1 MKDKIRVAI
10 LYGGRSAEHDVSRLS
25 AANVLKAIDRTRYEV
40 VPIAISR
47 DGRWLLQSSSEAGV
61 GGAGAPVSGDGVEIA
76 LLPGGK
82 GRLVAVPEAGVRP
95 DLPPVDVVFPVLHG
109 PFGEDGSV
117 QGYAEVADVA
127 YVGCGILASAAAMD
141 KDVAKRL
148 LREAGLAV
156 ARSVTVLGGDVGSF
170 QEIAGALGL
179 PFFAKPARQG
189 SSFGVSKVKDRDG
202 FEQAV
207 ETALRYDSKVL
218 IEEFVEGREIE
229 CSALQRADGSLT
241 VSLPGEII
249 PAGKH
254 GFYTYEAKYFD
265 ADGAVVKVPADVPAG
280 VAGKAKEMAAQAFR
294 ALGCEA
300 MARVDF
306 FLRADGSLLVNEVNT
321 LPGFTDISMYA
332 KALAAIGI
340 GYSQVIDVLIEHA
353 LARHGGAVT
362 PALSARSR

>member
-1 MKDKIRVAI
+1 MTGKIRVAI

-47 DGRWLLQSSSEAGV
+47 EGRWLLQSSSEAG
-61 GGAGAPVSGDGVEIA
+61 GDGAGAPVSEDGVEVA

-82 GRLVAVPEAGVRP
+82 GRLIPASHEGIRA
-95 DLPPVDVVFPVLHG
+95 DLTPVDVVFPVLHG

-148 LREAGLAV
+148 MREAGLAV
-156 ARSVTVLGGDVGSF
+156 ARSVTVHRSDVGSF

-189 SSFGVSKVKDRDG
+189 SSFGVSKVNDGDG
-202 FEQAV
+202 FEAAV
-207 ETALRYDSKVL
+207 ETAFRYDGKVL

-229 CSALQRADGSLT
+229 CSVLQRAGGSLT

-254 GFYTYEAKYFD
+254 GFYTYEAKYLD
-265 ADGAVVKVPADVPAG
+265 ADGAVVKVPADVPAAIADRARDM
-280 VAGKAKEMAAQAFR
+280 AGQAFK

-340 GYSQVIDVLIEHA
+340 GYAEVIDALIEHA
-353 LARHGGAVT
+353 LARHGV
-362 PALSARSR
+362 R

>member
-1 MKDKIRVAI
+1 MKSRVAI

-25 AANVLKAIDRTRYEV
+25 AANVLTAIDRARYDI

-47 DGRWLLQSSSEAGV
+47 TGRWLLQDQPMAAGD
-61 GGAGAPVSGDGVEIA
+61 GAGASVSENGIEVA
-76 LLPGGK
+76 LLPGGR
-82 GRLVAVPEAGVRP
+82 GRLVAVTNGGGRP

-148 LREAGLAV
+148 LREAGIPV
-156 ARSVTVLGGDVGSF
+156 ARSITLLRGDAGSF

-189 SSFGVSKVKDRDG
+189 SSFGVSKVNDRDG
-202 FEQAV
+202 FDEAV
-207 ETALRYDSKVL
+207 ATAFRYDGKVL

-229 CSALQRADGSLT
+229 CSVLQRADGSMT
-241 VSLPGEII
+241 VSPPGEII

-254 GFYTYEAKYFD
+254 GFYTYEAKYLD
-265 ADGAVVKVPADVPAG
+265 AEGAMVKVPADIPAE
-280 VAGKAKEMAAQAFR
+280 VADRAREMAGQAFQ

-306 FLRADGSLLVNEVNT
+306 FLRPDGGLLLNEVNT

-340 GYSQVIDVLIEHA
+340 GYGEIIDALIEHA
-353 LARHGGAVT
+353 LARHA
-362 PALSARSR
+362 AR

>member
-1 MKDKIRVAI
+1 MTEKTRVAI

-25 AANVLKAIDRTRYEV
+25 AANVLKAIDRTRYQV

-47 DGRWLLQSSSEAGV
+47 DGRWRLQPSSEAGAD
-61 GGAGAPVSGDGVEIA
+61 GAGAPVSEDGVEVA

-82 GRLVAVPEAGVRP
+82 GRLVALTESGEQP
-95 DLPPVDVVFPVLHG
+95 DPVDVVFPVLHG

-148 LREAGLAV
+148 LREAGLGV
-156 ARSVTVLGGDVGSF
+156 ARSVTVLRGDVGSF

-189 SSFGVSKVKDRDG
+189 SSFGVSKVHDRDG

-207 ETALRYDSKVL
+207 ETALSYDSKAL
-218 IEEFVEGREIE
+218 IEEFVDGREIE
-229 CSALQRADGSLT
+229 CSVLERADGSLT
-241 VSLPGEII
+241 VSPPGEII
-249 PAGKH
+249 PADKH

-265 ADGAVVKVPADVPAG
+265 ADGALVKVPADVPADV
-280 VAGKAKEMAAQAFR
+280 VARTSEMAARAFR
-294 ALGCEA
+294 GLGCEA

-353 LARHGGAVT
+353 LARHA
-362 PALSARSR
+362 AR

>member
-1 MKDKIRVAI
+1 MTGRTRVAI

-25 AANVLKAIDRTRYEV
+25 AANVLKAIDRTRYDI

-47 DGRWLLQSSSEAGV
+47 RGRWLLQQLDE
-61 GGAGAPVSGDGVEIA
+61 GAPASEDGMEVA

-82 GRLVAVPEAGVRP
+82 GRLVAVSRDGTQP
-95 DLPPVDVVFPVLHG
+95 DPVDVVFPVLHG

-141 KDVAKRL
+141 KEIAKRL

-156 ARSVTVLGGDVGSF
+156 ARSLTLRRGEPVSFGDV
-170 QEIAGALGL
+170 AAKLGL
-179 PFFAKPARQG
+179 PVFVKPARQG
-189 SSFGVSKVKDRDG
+189 SSFGVSKATDSAG
-202 FEQAV
+202 F
-207 ETALRYDSKVL
+207 TAAAEAAFRHDSKVL
-218 IEEFVEGREIE
+218 VEEFVDGREIE
-229 CSALQRADGSLT
+229 FSVLERADGTLT

-254 GFYTYEAKYFD
+254 GFYTYEAKYLD
-265 ADGAVVKVPADVPAG
+265 ADGAVVKVPADVPAP
-280 VAGKAKEMAAQAFR
+280 VADRAREMARQAFQ

-306 FLRADGSLLVNEVNT
+306 FLRADGGLLVNEVNT
-321 LPGFTDISMYA
+321 IPGFTDISMYA
-332 KALAAIGI
+332 KALAASGI
-340 GYSQVIDVLIEHA
+340 GYSQTIDVLIEHA
-353 LARHGGAVT
+353 LARHA
-362 PALSARSR
+362 AR

>member
-1 MKDKIRVAI
+1 MTGKIRVAI
-10 LYGGRSAEHDVSRLS
+10 LYGGRSAEHEVSRLS

-40 VPIAISR
+40 VPIGISR
-47 DGRWLLQSSSEAGV
+47 DGRWLLQPASEAFGE
-61 GGAGAPVSGDGVEIA
+61 GAGAPVSEDGVEVA

-82 GRLVAVPEAGVRP
+82 GRLISASHKET

-156 ARSVTVLGGDVGSF
+156 ARSVTVLRGDVGSF

-189 SSFGVSKVKDRDG
+189 SSFGVSKVNDRDG
-202 FEQAV
+202 FEAAI
-207 ETALRYDSKVL
+207 ETSFRYDGKAL

-229 CSALQRADGSLT
+229 CSVLQRADGSLT

-254 GFYTYEAKYFD
+254 GFYTYEAKYLD
-265 ADGAVVKVPADVPAG
+265 ADGAVVKVPADIPAA
-280 VAGKAKEMAAQAFR
+280 VADRARDMAAQAFK

-340 GYSQVIDVLIEHA
+340 GYSEVINALIEHA
-353 LARHGGAVT
+353 LARHKVRT
-362 PALSARSR
+362 V

>member
-1 MKDKIRVAI
+1 MTDKIRVAI

-25 AANVLKAIDRTRYEV
+25 AANVLKAIDRTRYEI

-47 DGRWLLQSSSEAGV
+47 SGTWLLQRSSEAG
-61 GGAGAPVSGDGVEIA
+61 GDGAGAPVSEDGMEVA

-82 GRLVAVPEAGVRP
+82 GRLVAAPQNGVQP
-95 DLPPVDVVFPVLHG
+95 DVPPVDVVFPVLHG

-156 ARSVTVLGGDVGSF
+156 ARSVTLHRNDTGSF

-189 SSFGVSKVKDRDG
+189 SSFGVSKVNDRDG
-202 FEQAV
+202 FQQAV
-207 ETALRYDSKVL
+207 DTAFRYDGKAL

-229 CSALQRADGSLT
+229 CSVLERADGTLT

-254 GFYTYEAKYFD
+254 GFYTYEAKYLD
-265 ADGAVVKVPADVPAG
+265 ADGALVKVPADVPAA
-280 VAGKAKEMAAQAFR
+280 VADRAREMAGQAFQ

-321 LPGFTDISMYA
+321 IPGFTDISMYA
-332 KALAAIGI
+332 KALAASGI

-353 LARHGGAVT
+353 LARHA
-362 PALSARSR
+362 AR

>member
-1 MKDKIRVAI
+1 MTGKIRVAI

-47 DGRWLLQSSSEAGV
+47 EGRWLLQSSSEAG
-61 GGAGAPVSGDGVEIA
+61 GDGAGAPVSEDGMEVA

-82 GRLVAVPEAGVRP
+82 GRLIPASHEGIRA
-95 DLPPVDVVFPVLHG
+95 DLTPVDVVFPVLHG

-127 YVGCGILASAAAMD
+127 YVGCGILASAAAID

-148 LREAGLAV
+148 MREAGLAV
-156 ARSVTVLGGDVGSF
+156 ARSVTVHRGDVGSF

-189 SSFGVSKVKDRDG
+189 SSFGVSKVNDGDG
-202 FEQAV
+202 FEAAV
-207 ETALRYDSKVL
+207 ETAFRYDGKVL

-229 CSALQRADGSLT
+229 CSVLQRAGGSLT

-254 GFYTYEAKYFD
+254 GFYTYEAKYLD
-265 ADGAVVKVPADVPAG
+265 ADGAMVKVPADVPAAIADRARDM
-280 VAGKAKEMAAQAFR
+280 AGQAFK

-340 GYSQVIDVLIEHA
+340 GYAEVIDALIEHA
-353 LARHGGAVT
+353 LARHG
-362 PALSARSR
+362 AR

>member
-1 MKDKIRVAI
+1 MTGKIRVAI

-47 DGRWLLQSSSEAGV
+47 EGRWLLQSSSEAG
-61 GGAGAPVSGDGVEIA
+61 GDGAGAPVSEDGVEVA

-82 GRLVAVPEAGVRP
+82 GRLISASHEGMRG
-95 DLPPVDVVFPVLHG
+95 DLTPVDVVFPVLHG

-148 LREAGLAV
+148 MREAGLAV
-156 ARSVTVLGGDVGSF
+156 ARSVTVHRGDVGSF

-189 SSFGVSKVKDRDG
+189 SSFGVSKVNDRDG
-202 FEQAV
+202 FEAAV
-207 ETALRYDSKVL
+207 ETAFRYDGKAL

-229 CSALQRADGSLT
+229 CSVLQRAGGSLT

-254 GFYTYEAKYFD
+254 GFYTYEAKYLD
-265 ADGAVVKVPADVPAG
+265 ADGAVVKVPADVPAAIADRARDM
-280 VAGKAKEMAAQAFR
+280 AGQAFK

-340 GYSQVIDVLIEHA
+340 GYAEVIDALIEHA
-353 LARHGGAVT
+353 LARHGV
-362 PALSARSR
+362 R

>member
-1 MKDKIRVAI
+1 MTEKIRVAI

-47 DGRWLLQSSSEAGV
+47 DGRWLLQPSSEAGAD
-61 GGAGAPVSGDGVEIA
+61 GAGAPVSEDGVEVA

-82 GRLVAVPEAGVRP
+82 GRLVALTKNGEQP
-95 DLPPVDVVFPVLHG
+95 DPVDVVFPVLHG

-156 ARSVTVLGGDVGSF
+156 ARSVTVLRGDVGSF

-189 SSFGVSKVKDRDG
+189 SSFGVSKVHDRDG
-202 FEQAV
+202 FEQAL
-207 ETALRYDSKVL
+207 ETALRYDSKAL
-218 IEEFVEGREIE
+218 IEEFVDGREIE
-229 CSALQRADGSLT
+229 CSVLERADGSLT

-254 GFYTYEAKYFD
+254 GFYTYEAKYLD
-265 ADGAVVKVPADVPAG
+265 ADGALVKVPADVPAN
-280 VAGKAKEMAAQAFR
+280 VADTAKEMAARAFR

-332 KALAAIGI
+332 KALAASGI
-340 GYSQVIDVLIEHA
+340 GYSKVIDVLIEHA
-353 LARHGGAVT
+353 LARHA
-362 PALSARSR
+362 AR

>member
-1 MKDKIRVAI
+1 M
-10 LYGGRSAEHDVSRLS
+10 
-25 AANVLKAIDRTRYEV
+25 
-40 VPIAISR
+40 
-47 DGRWLLQSSSEAGV
+47 SE
-61 GGAGAPVSGDGVEIA
+61 DGVEVA

-82 GRLVAVPEAGVRP
+82 GRLVAVSHGGTQP

-148 LREAGLAV
+148 MREAGLAV
-156 ARSVTVLGGDVGSF
+156 ARSVTLHRDDVGSF

-189 SSFGVSKVKDRDG
+189 SSFGVSKVNDRDG

-207 ETALRYDSKVL
+207 ETAFRYDGKAL
-218 IEEFVEGREIE
+218 IEEFVDGREIE
-229 CSALQRADGSLT
+229 CSVLQRADGTLT

-254 GFYTYEAKYFD
+254 GFYTYEAKYLD
-265 ADGAVVKVPADVPAG
+265 ADGAVVKVPADVPSVVADRAQGDGAAG
-280 VAGKAKEMAAQAFR
+280 FPGARLRSHGARRFLPARRRQPAGQRGQHHPGLHRYLDVRQGAGGIRHRLRPGHRRADRARAGKAWGANS
-294 ALGCEA
+294 
-300 MARVDF
+300 
-306 FLRADGSLLVNEVNT
+306 LRSGRPTFSC
-321 LPGFTDISMYA
+321 
-332 KALAAIGI
+332 
-340 GYSQVIDVLIEHA
+340 
-353 LARHGGAVT
+353 
-362 PALSARSR
+362 

>member
-1 MKDKIRVAI
+1 MTGKTIVAI

-25 AANVLKAIDRTRYEV
+25 AANVLKAIDRTRYDV
-40 VPIAISR
+40 VPIAVTRS
-47 DGRWLLQSSSEAGV
+47 GAWLLQPQSSTAVGHGPPASDAGIEV
-61 GGAGAPVSGDGVEIA
+61 A
-76 LLPGGK
+76 LLPGGG
-82 GRLVAVPEAGVRP
+82 GRLVAVAQAGLQP
-95 DLPPVDVVFPVLHG
+95 DLPRVDVVFPVLHG

-141 KDVAKRL
+141 KDIAKRL

-156 ARSVTVLGGDVGSF
+156 ARSVTLNRGDTGSF
-170 QEIAGALGL
+170 PDIAAKLGV

-189 SSFGVSKVKDRDG
+189 SSFGVSKVNDAGG
-202 FEQAV
+202 FQG
-207 ETALRYDSKVL
+207 ALDMAFRYDGKML

-229 CSALQRADGSLT
+229 CSVLQRADGGLT

-254 GFYTYEAKYFD
+254 GFYTYEAKYLD
-265 ADGAVVKVPADVPAG
+265 ADGALVKVPADVPEAI
-280 VAGKAKEMAAQAFR
+280 AQTARDMARRAFE

-321 LPGFTDISMYA
+321 IPGFTDISMYA
-332 KALAAIGI
+332 KALAAVGI
-340 GYSQVIDVLIEHA
+340 GYGEIIDDLIAHA
-353 LARHGGAVT
+353 LARHA
-362 PALSARSR
+362 SR

>member
-1 MKDKIRVAI
+1 MTGKIRVAI

-47 DGRWLLQSSSEAGV
+47 EGRWLLQSSSEAG
-61 GGAGAPVSGDGVEIA
+61 GDGAGAPVSEDGVELA

-82 GRLVAVPEAGVRP
+82 GRLIPASHEGIRA
-95 DLPPVDVVFPVLHG
+95 DLTPVDVVFPVLHG

-148 LREAGLAV
+148 MREAGLAV
-156 ARSVTVLGGDVGSF
+156 ARSVTVHRGDIGSF
-170 QEIAGALGL
+170 QKIAGALGL

-189 SSFGVSKVKDRDG
+189 SSFGVSKVNDGDG
-202 FEQAV
+202 FEAAV
-207 ETALRYDSKVL
+207 ETAFRYDGKVL

-229 CSALQRADGSLT
+229 CSVLQRAGGSLT

-254 GFYTYEAKYFD
+254 GFYTYEAKYLD
-265 ADGAVVKVPADVPAG
+265 ADGAVVKVPADVPAAIADRARDM
-280 VAGKAKEMAAQAFR
+280 AGQAFK

-340 GYSQVIDVLIEHA
+340 GYAEVIDALIEHA
-353 LARHGGAVT
+353 LARHGV
-362 PALSARSR
+362 R

>member
-1 MKDKIRVAI
+1 MTNKTRVAI

-25 AANVLKAIDRTRYEV
+25 AANVLKAIDRARCEI
-40 VPIAISR
+40 VPIAITRS
-47 DGRWLLQSSSEAGV
+47 GRWLLQQSTEAGDA
-61 GGAGAPVSGDGVEIA
+61 AGAPVSEDGIEVA

-82 GRLVAVPEAGVRP
+82 GRLVGLGRDGAQA
-95 DLPPVDVVFPVLHG
+95 DLPSVDVVFPVLHG

-127 YVGCGILASAAAMD
+127 YVGCGVLASAAAMD

-156 ARSVTVLGGDVGSF
+156 ARSVTVHRNDVGTF
-170 QEIAGALGL
+170 QQIAGALGL

-189 SSFGVSKVKDRDG
+189 SSFGVSKVNDRDG
-202 FEQAV
+202 FDEAV
-207 ETALRYDSKVL
+207 ETALRYDSKAL

-229 CSALQRADGSLT
+229 CSVLQGADGRLT
-241 VSLPGEII
+241 VSPPGEII

-254 GFYTYEAKYFD
+254 GFYTYEAKYLD
-265 ADGAVVKVPADVPAG
+265 ADGAVVKVPADVPAA
-280 VAGKAKEMAAQAFR
+280 VADKAKEMARQAFR

-332 KALAAIGI
+332 KALAAIGV

-353 LARHGGAVT
+353 LARHATGAGK
-362 PALSARSR
+362 

>member
-1 MKDKIRVAI
+1 MTGKIRVAI

-25 AANVLKAIDRTRYEV
+25 AANVLKAIDRSRYEV

-47 DGRWLLQSSSEAGV
+47 DGRWLLQQPTSEAAGE
-61 GGAGAPVSGDGVEIA
+61 GAGAPVSEDGVEVA

-82 GRLVAVPEAGVRP
+82 GRLISASHEAT
-95 DLPPVDVVFPVLHG
+95 DLTPVDVVFPVLHG

-156 ARSVTVLGGDVGSF
+156 ARSVTALRGDVGSF

-189 SSFGVSKVKDRDG
+189 SSFGVSKVDDRDG
-202 FEQAV
+202 FTEAV
-207 ETALRYDSKVL
+207 ETAFRFDGKVL

-229 CSALQRADGSLT
+229 CSVLQRADGSLT

-254 GFYTYEAKYFD
+254 GFYTYEAKYLD
-265 ADGAVVKVPADVPAG
+265 ADGAVVKVPADVPAAIADRARDM
-280 VAGKAKEMAAQAFR
+280 AGQAFK

-306 FLRADGSLLVNEVNT
+306 FLRADGSLLINEVNT

-332 KALAAIGI
+332 KALAANGI
-340 GYSQVIDVLIEHA
+340 GYSEVIDALIEHA
-353 LARHGGAVT
+353 LARHAMRTV
-362 PALSARSR
+362 

>member
-1 MKDKIRVAI
+1 MKDRIRVAI

-40 VPIAISR
+40 VPIGIAR
-47 DGRWLLQSSSEAGV
+47 DGRWLLQSSADIAAD
-61 GGAGAPVSGDGVEIA
+61 GAGAPLSEEGAEVA
-76 LLPGGK
+76 LLPGGR
-82 GRLVAVPEAGVRP
+82 GGLVAVPNGDARL
-95 DLPPVDVVFPVLHG
+95 DLSPVDVVFPVLHG

-141 KDVAKRL
+141 KDAAKRL
-148 LREAGLAV
+148 MREAGLAV
-156 ARSVTVLGGDVGSF
+156 ARSVTVHRNGVGSF
-170 QEIAGALGL
+170 QEVAGTLGL

-189 SSFGVSKVKDRDG
+189 SSFGVSKVNDRDG
-202 FEQAV
+202 FDQAV
-207 ETALRYDSKVL
+207 ETAFGYDGKVL
-218 IEEFVEGREIE
+218 IEEFVDGREIE
-229 CSALQRADGSLT
+229 CSVLERADGSLT

-249 PAGKH
+249 PADKH
-254 GFYTYEAKYFD
+254 GFYTYEAKYLD
-265 ADGAVVKVPADVPAG
+265 ADGALVKVPADVPAG
-280 VAGKAKEMAAQAFR
+280 VADRAKEMAAQAFR

-340 GYSQVIDVLIEHA
+340 GYSEIIDALIEHA
-353 LARHGGAVT
+353 RARHA
-362 PALSARSR
+362 AR

>member
-25 AANVLKAIDRTRYEV
+25 AANVLKAIDRTRYQV

-47 DGRWLLQSSSEAGV
+47 EGKWLLQPSSDAI
-61 GGAGAPVSGDGVEIA
+61 GDGAEAPLSEDGAEVA

-82 GRLVAVPEAGVRP
+82 GRLVVVSKGGAQPE
-95 DLPPVDVVFPVLHG
+95 LPPVDVVFPVLHG

-117 QGYAEVADVA
+117 QGYAEIADVA

-148 LREAGLAV
+148 MREAGLAV
-156 ARSVTVLGGDVGSF
+156 ARSVTVHRNDVGSF
-170 QEIAGALGL
+170 QEIAGMLGL

-189 SSFGVSKVKDRDG
+189 SSFGVSKVNDRDG
-202 FEQAV
+202 FDEAV
-207 ETALRYDSKVL
+207 ETAFRYDGKVL
-218 IEEFVEGREIE
+218 VEEFVEGREIE
-229 CSALQRADGSLT
+229 CSVLERADGSLT

-254 GFYTYEAKYFD
+254 DFYTYEAKYLD
-265 ADGAVVKVPADVPAG
+265 ADGAVVKVPADVPAAIADG
-280 VAGKAKEMAAQAFR
+280 ARDMATRAFR

-332 KALAAIGI
+332 KALAATGI

-353 LARHGGAVT
+353 LARYAT
-362 PALSARSR
+362 R

>member
-1 MKDKIRVAI
+1 MKTRVAI
-10 LYGGRSAEHDVSRLS
+10 LYGGRSAEHEVSRLS

-47 DGRWLLQSSSEAGV
+47 EGSWLLQSSSEAGD
-61 GGAGAPVSGDGVEIA
+61 GAGAPVAEDGVEVA

-82 GRLVAVPEAGVRP
+82 GRLVAAARDGAQP
-95 DLPPVDVVFPVLHG
+95 DPAPVDVVFPVLHG

-141 KDVAKRL
+141 KEIAKRL
-148 LREAGLAV
+148 MREAGLAV
-156 ARSVTVLGGDVGSF
+156 ARSVTVHRGDAVSF

-189 SSFGVSKVKDRDG
+189 SSFGVSKVNDRDG
-202 FEQAV
+202 FDGAV
-207 ETALRYDSKVL
+207 ETALRYDDKAL
-218 IEEFVEGREIE
+218 IEEFVDGREIE
-229 CSALQRADGSLT
+229 CSVLQRADGSLT

-254 GFYTYEAKYFD
+254 GFYTYEAKYLD
-265 ADGAVVKVPADVPAG
+265 ADGAVVKVPADVPAT
-280 VAGKAKEMAAQAFR
+280 VAERAREMAGQAFR

-340 GYSQVIDVLIEHA
+340 GYAEIIDALIEHA
-353 LARHGGAVT
+353 LARHG
-362 PALSARSR
+362 RR

>member
-1 MKDKIRVAI
+1 MTGKTRVAI

-25 AANVLKAIDRTRYEV
+25 AANVLKAIDRTRYDI

-47 DGRWLLQSSSEAGV
+47 SGRWLLQQLDE
-61 GGAGAPVSGDGVEIA
+61 GAPASEDGMEVA

-82 GRLVAVPEAGVRP
+82 GRLVAVSRDGTQP
-95 DLPPVDVVFPVLHG
+95 DPVDVIFPVLHG

-141 KDVAKRL
+141 KEIAKRL

-156 ARSVTVLGGDVGSF
+156 ARSLTLRRGEPVSFGDV
-170 QEIAGALGL
+170 AAKLGL
-179 PFFAKPARQG
+179 PVFVKPARQG
-189 SSFGVSKVKDRDG
+189 SSFGVSKATDSAG
-202 FEQAV
+202 FTAAV
-207 ETALRYDSKVL
+207 EAAFRHDSKVL
-218 IEEFVEGREIE
+218 VEEFVEGREIE
-229 CSALQRADGSLT
+229 FSVLERADGTLT

-254 GFYTYEAKYFD
+254 GFYTYEAKYLD
-265 ADGAVVKVPADVPAG
+265 ADGAVVKVPADVPTT
-280 VAGKAKEMAAQAFR
+280 VADRAREMARQAFQ

-306 FLRADGSLLVNEVNT
+306 FLRADGGLLVNEVNT
-321 LPGFTDISMYA
+321 IPGFTDISMYA
-332 KALAAIGI
+332 KALAASGI
-340 GYSQVIDVLIEHA
+340 GYSQTIDVLIEHA
-353 LARHGGAVT
+353 LARHA
-362 PALSARSR
+362 AR

>member
-1 MKDKIRVAI
+1 MKDKTRVAI

-40 VPIAISR
+40 IPIAISR
-47 DGRWLLQSSSEAGV
+47 SGRWLLQPSSEAAGD
-61 GGAGAPVSGDGVEIA
+61 GAGAPVSEDGAEVA

-82 GRLVAVPEAGVRP
+82 GRLVAVSNGGEQP
-95 DLPPVDVVFPVLHG
+95 DLAPVDVVFPVLHG

-148 LREAGLAV
+148 LREAGLGV
-156 ARSVTVLGGDVGSF
+156 ARSVTLHRNDTHSF

-189 SSFGVSKVKDRDG
+189 SSFGVSKVDDRDG
-202 FEQAV
+202 FEDAV
-207 ETALRYDSKVL
+207 ATAFRYDGKAL
-218 IEEFVEGREIE
+218 IEEFVDGREIE
-229 CSALQRADGSLT
+229 CSVLQRADGSLT

-254 GFYTYEAKYFD
+254 GFYTYEAKYLD
-265 ADGAVVKVPADVPAG
+265 ADGAVVKVPADVPAA
-280 VAGKAKEMAAQAFR
+280 VADKAREMARQAFL

-332 KALAAIGI
+332 KALAAVGI

-353 LARHGGAVT
+353 LARQA
-362 PALSARSR
+362 AR

>member
-1 MKDKIRVAI
+1 MTAKTRVAI

-25 AANVLKAIDRTRYEV
+25 AANVLKAIDRMRYDI

-47 DGRWLLQSSSEAGV
+47 SGRWLLQQSAAGD
-61 GGAGAPVSGDGVEIA
+61 GAGAPASEDGIEVA

-82 GRLVAVPEAGVRP
+82 GRLVAVSP
-95 DLPPVDVVFPVLHG
+95 DGTQPNLPPVDVVFPVLHG

-141 KDVAKRL
+141 KEIAKRL
-148 LREAGLAV
+148 MREAGLAV
-156 ARSVTVLGGDVGSF
+156 ARSLTLRRGEHVTFEDVS
-170 QEIAGALGL
+170 AKLGL
-179 PFFAKPARQG
+179 PVFVKPARQG
-189 SSFGVSKVKDRDG
+189 SSFGVSKAIDSSG
-202 FEQAV
+202 FTTAV
-207 ETALRYDSKVL
+207 EAAFRHDSKVL
-218 IEEFVEGREIE
+218 VEEFVEGREIE
-229 CSALQRADGSLT
+229 FSVLERADGTLT

-254 GFYTYEAKYFD
+254 GFYTYEAKYLD
-265 ADGAVVKVPADVPAG
+265 ADGAVVKVPADVPAA
-280 VAGKAKEMAAQAFR
+280 VAERAREMARQAFQ

-321 LPGFTDISMYA
+321 IPGFTDISMYA
-332 KALAAIGI
+332 KALAASGI
-340 GYSQVIDVLIEHA
+340 GYSQTIDVLIEHA
-353 LARHGGAVT
+353 LARHA
-362 PALSARSR
+362 AR

>member
-1 MKDKIRVAI
+1 MTEKIRVAI

-47 DGRWLLQSSSEAGV
+47 DGRWLLQPSSEAGAD
-61 GGAGAPVSGDGVEIA
+61 GAGAPVSEDGVEVA
-76 LLPGGK
+76 LLPGVK
-82 GRLVAVPEAGVRP
+82 GRLVALTKNGEQP
-95 DLPPVDVVFPVLHG
+95 DPVDVVFPVLHG

-156 ARSVTVLGGDVGSF
+156 ARSVTVLRGDVGSF

-189 SSFGVSKVKDRDG
+189 SSFGVSKVHDRDG
-202 FEQAV
+202 FEQAL
-207 ETALRYDSKVL
+207 ETALRYDSKAL
-218 IEEFVEGREIE
+218 IEEFVDGREIE
-229 CSALQRADGSLT
+229 CSVLERADGSLT

-254 GFYTYEAKYFD
+254 GFYTYEAKYLD
-265 ADGAVVKVPADVPAG
+265 ADGALVKVPADVPAN
-280 VAGKAKEMAAQAFR
+280 VADRAKEMAARAFR

-332 KALAAIGI
+332 KALAASGI
-340 GYSQVIDVLIEHA
+340 GYSKVMDVLIEHA
-353 LARHGGAVT
+353 LARHA
-362 PALSARSR
+362 AR

>member
-1 MKDKIRVAI
+1 MTGKTRVAI

-25 AANVLKAIDRTRYEV
+25 AANVLKAIDRTRYDI

-47 DGRWLLQSSSEAGV
+47 NGRWLLQQSSVADG
-61 GGAGAPVSGDGVEIA
+61 GGAPASEDEIEVA

-82 GRLVAVPEAGVRP
+82 GRLVAVSRDGTQP
-95 DLPPVDVVFPVLHG
+95 DMRPVDVVFPVLHG

-148 LREAGLAV
+148 MREAGLAV
-156 ARSVTVLGGDVGSF
+156 ARSLTLRRGEPVSFEDV
-170 QEIAGALGL
+170 AAKLGL
-179 PFFAKPARQG
+179 PVFVKPARQG
-189 SSFGVSKVKDRDG
+189 SSFGVSKATDSAG
-202 FEQAV
+202 FAAAV
-207 ETALRYDSKVL
+207 EAAFRHDSKVL
-218 IEEFVEGREIE
+218 VEEFVEGREIE
-229 CSALQRADGSLT
+229 FSVLERADGTLT

-254 GFYTYEAKYFD
+254 GFYTYEAKYLD
-265 ADGAVVKVPADVPAG
+265 ADGAVVTVPADVPAA
-280 VAGKAKEMAAQAFR
+280 VADRARAMARQAFQ

-321 LPGFTDISMYA
+321 IPGFTDISMYA
-332 KALAAIGI
+332 KALAASGI
-340 GYSQVIDVLIEHA
+340 GYSQTIDVLIEHA
-353 LARHGGAVT
+353 LARHA
-362 PALSARSR
+362 AR

>member
-1 MKDKIRVAI
+1 MKDKTRVAI

-40 VPIAISR
+40 IPIAISR
-47 DGRWLLQSSSEAGV
+47 DGKWLLQPSSEAG
-61 GGAGAPVSGDGVEIA
+61 GDGAGAPVSQDGIEVA

-82 GRLVAVPEAGVRP
+82 GRLVAVPHGGKQP

-156 ARSVTVLGGDVGSF
+156 ARSVTLHRNDAHSF

-189 SSFGVSKVKDRDG
+189 SSFGVSKVDDRDG
-202 FEQAV
+202 FQQAV
-207 ETALRYDSKVL
+207 DTAFRYDGKAL
-218 IEEFVEGREIE
+218 IEEFVDGREIE
-229 CSALQRADGSLT
+229 CSVLQRADGSLT

-254 GFYTYEAKYFD
+254 GFYTYEAKYLD
-265 ADGAVVKVPADVPAG
+265 AEGAVVKVPADVPAA
-280 VAGKAKEMAAQAFR
+280 VADKARAMARQAFL

-306 FLRADGSLLVNEVNT
+306 FLRTDGSLLVNEVNT

-353 LARHGGAVT
+353 LARHA
-362 PALSARSR
+362 AR

>member
-1 MKDKIRVAI
+1 MTEKTRVAI

-25 AANVLKAIDRTRYEV
+25 AANVLIAIDRTRYEV
-40 VPIAISR
+40 VPIAITR
-47 DGRWLLQSSSEAGV
+47 DGRWLLQKSSEAG
-61 GGAGAPVSGDGVEIA
+61 GDGAGAPVSGDGIEVA

-82 GRLVAVPEAGVRP
+82 GRLVAVTRGGQQP
-95 DLPPVDVVFPVLHG
+95 DPVDVVFPVLHG

-141 KDVAKRL
+141 KDAAKRL
-148 LREAGLAV
+148 MREAGLAV
-156 ARSVTVLGGDVGSF
+156 ARSVTLRRGEPVAFED
-170 QEIAGALGL
+170 IAARLGL
-179 PFFAKPARQG
+179 PVFVKPARQG
-189 SSFGVSKVKDRDG
+189 SSFGVSKAADSAG
-202 FEQAV
+202 FATAV
-207 ETALRYDSKVL
+207 EAAFRHDSKLLV
-218 IEEFVEGREIE
+218 EEFVAGREIE
-229 CSALQRADGSLT
+229 CSVLERGDGSLT
-241 VSLPGEII
+241 VSPPGEII

-254 GFYTYEAKYFD
+254 GFYTYEAKYLD
-265 ADGAVVKVPADVPAG
+265 ADGAVVKVPADVPAEI
-280 VAGKAKEMAAQAFR
+280 VSETKAMATQAFR

-353 LARHGGAVT
+353 LARYGA
-362 PALSARSR
+362 R

>member
-1 MKDKIRVAI
+1 MTDKTRVAI

-40 VPIAISR
+40 VPIAITR
-47 DGRWLLQSSSEAGV
+47 DGKWLLQSSSEG
-61 GGAGAPVSGDGVEIA
+61 GDGAGAAVSEDGIEVA

-82 GRLVAVPEAGVRP
+82 GRLVALTRNGEQP
-95 DLPPVDVVFPVLHG
+95 DPVDVVFPVLHG

-156 ARSVTVLGGDVGSF
+156 ARSVTVPRGDVGSF
-170 QEIAGALGL
+170 QEIAGAIGL

-189 SSFGVSKVKDRDG
+189 SSFGVSKVHDRDG

-207 ETALRYDSKVL
+207 ETALRYDSKAL
-218 IEEFVEGREIE
+218 IEEFVDGREIE
-229 CSALQRADGSLT
+229 CSVLERADGSLT

-254 GFYTYEAKYFD
+254 GFYTYEAKYLD
-265 ADGAVVKVPADVPAG
+265 ADGALVKVPADVPAD
-280 VAGKAKEMAAQAFR
+280 VADRAKEMAARAFR

-300 MARVDF
+300 LARVDF
-306 FLRADGSLLVNEVNT
+306 FLRPDGSLLVNEVNT

-340 GYSQVIDVLIEHA
+340 GYSTVIDVLIEHA
-353 LARHGGAVT
+353 LARYA
-362 PALSARSR
+362 AR

>member
-1 MKDKIRVAI
+1 MKDRIRVAI

-25 AANVLKAIDRTRYEV
+25 AANVLKAIDRRRYEV
-40 VPIAISR
+40 VPVAISR
-47 DGRWLLQSSSEAGV
+47 DGRWLLQPSSEAGAD
-61 GGAGAPVSGDGVEIA
+61 GAGAAVSEDGVEVA

-82 GRLVAVPEAGVRP
+82 GRLVAASQGGAQL
-95 DLPPVDVVFPVLHG
+95 DPVDVVFPVLHG

-148 LREAGLAV
+148 LREAGLGV
-156 ARSVTVLGGDVGSF
+156 ARSVTVLRGDVGSF

-189 SSFGVSKVKDRDG
+189 SSFGVSKVHDRDG

-207 ETALRYDSKVL
+207 ETALRYDSKAL
-218 IEEFVEGREIE
+218 IEEFVDGREIE
-229 CSALQRADGSLT
+229 CSVLERADGSLT

-254 GFYTYEAKYFD
+254 GFYTYEAKYLD
-265 ADGAVVKVPADVPAG
+265 ADGALVKVPADVPAD
-280 VAGKAKEMAAQAFR
+280 VADKAKEMAARAFR
-294 ALGCEA
+294 ALGCQA

-306 FLRADGSLLVNEVNT
+306 FLRPDGSLLVNEVNT

-332 KALAAIGI
+332 KALAAAGI
-340 GYSQVIDVLIEHA
+340 GYSTVIDVLIEHA
-353 LARHGGAVT
+353 LARYA
-362 PALSARSR
+362 AR

>member
-1 MKDKIRVAI
+1 MKDKVRVAI

-47 DGRWLLQSSSEAGV
+47 NGKWLLQPSSEARG
-61 GGAGAPVSGDGVEIA
+61 GGAGAPVSEDGMEVA
-76 LLPGGK
+76 LLPGGR
-82 GRLVAVPEAGVRP
+82 GRLVAVPNGGARP
-95 DLPPVDVVFPVLHG
+95 DLPPVDVIFPVLHG

-141 KDVAKRL
+141 KDAAKRL
-148 LREAGLAV
+148 MSEAGLGV
-156 ARSVTVLGGDVGSF
+156 ARSVTLRRGEPASF
-170 QEIAGALGL
+170 EDIAARLGL
-179 PFFAKPARQG
+179 PVFVKPARQG
-189 SSFGVSKVKDRDG
+189 SSFGVSKAADSAG
-202 FEQAV
+202 FTVAV
-207 ETALRYDSKVL
+207 EAAFRHDNKLLV
-218 IEEFVEGREIE
+218 EEFVAGREIE
-229 CSALQRADGSLT
+229 CSVLERADGSLT
-241 VSLPGEII
+241 VSPPGEII

-254 GFYTYEAKYFD
+254 GFYTYEAKYLD
-265 ADGAVVKVPADVPAG
+265 ADGAIVKAPADVPAA
-280 VAGKAKEMAAQAFR
+280 VVDKTSEMAARAFR

-353 LARHGGAVT
+353 LARHAG
-362 PALSARSR
+362 R

>member
-1 MKDKIRVAI
+1 MKEKTRVAI
-10 LYGGRSAEHDVSRLS
+10 LYGGRSAEHEVSRLS

-47 DGRWLLQSSSEAGV
+47 DGRWRLQPSSQAGAD
-61 GGAGAPVSGDGVEIA
+61 GAGALVSEDGLEVA

-82 GRLVAVPEAGVRP
+82 GRLVALTENGEQP
-95 DLPPVDVVFPVLHG
+95 DPVDVVFPVLHG

-156 ARSVTVLGGDVGSF
+156 ARSVTVLRGEVGSF

-189 SSFGVSKVKDRDG
+189 SSFGVSKVHDRDG

-207 ETALRYDSKVL
+207 ETALRYDSKAL
-218 IEEFVEGREIE
+218 IEEFVDGREIE
-229 CSALQRADGSLT
+229 CSVLERADGSLT

-254 GFYTYEAKYFD
+254 GFYTYKAKYLD
-265 ADGAVVKVPADVPAG
+265 ADGALVKVPADVPAD
-280 VAGKAKEMAAQAFR
+280 VAERAKEMAARAFR

-332 KALAAIGI
+332 QALAAAGI
-340 GYSQVIDVLIEHA
+340 AYSKVIDVLIEHA
-353 LARHGGAVT
+353 LARHA
-362 PALSARSR
+362 AR

>member
-1 MKDKIRVAI
+1 MTGKIRVAI

-47 DGRWLLQSSSEAGV
+47 EGRWLLQSSSEAG
-61 GGAGAPVSGDGVEIA
+61 GDGAGAPVSEDGVEVA

-82 GRLVAVPEAGVRP
+82 GRLIPASHEGIRA
-95 DLPPVDVVFPVLHG
+95 DLTPVDVVFPVLHG

-148 LREAGLAV
+148 MREAGLAV
-156 ARSVTVLGGDVGSF
+156 ARSVTVHRGDVGSF
-170 QEIAGALGL
+170 QKIAGALGL

-189 SSFGVSKVKDRDG
+189 SSFGVSKVNDGDG
-202 FEQAV
+202 FEAAV
-207 ETALRYDSKVL
+207 ETAFRYDGKVL
-218 IEEFVEGREIE
+218 IEEFIEGREIE
-229 CSALQRADGSLT
+229 CSVLQRAGGSLT

-254 GFYTYEAKYFD
+254 GFYTYEAKYLD
-265 ADGAVVKVPADVPAG
+265 ADGAVVKVPADVPAAIADRARDM
-280 VAGKAKEMAAQAFR
+280 AGQAFK

-340 GYSQVIDVLIEHA
+340 GYAEVIDALIEHA
-353 LARHGGAVT
+353 LARHGV
-362 PALSARSR
+362 R

>member
-1 MKDKIRVAI
+1 MTEKIRVAI

-47 DGRWLLQSSSEAGV
+47 DGRWLLQPSSEAGAD
-61 GGAGAPVSGDGVEIA
+61 GAGAPVSEDGVEVA

-82 GRLVAVPEAGVRP
+82 GRLVALTKNGEQP
-95 DLPPVDVVFPVLHG
+95 DPVDVVFPVLHG

-156 ARSVTVLGGDVGSF
+156 ARSVTVLRGDVGSF

-189 SSFGVSKVKDRDG
+189 SSFGVSKVHDRDG
-202 FEQAV
+202 FEQAL
-207 ETALRYDSKVL
+207 ETALRYDSKAL
-218 IEEFVEGREIE
+218 IEEFVDGREIE
-229 CSALQRADGSLT
+229 CSVLERADGSLT

-254 GFYTYEAKYFD
+254 GFYTYEAKYLD
-265 ADGAVVKVPADVPAG
+265 ADGALVKVPADVPAN
-280 VAGKAKEMAAQAFR
+280 VADRAKEMAARAFR

-332 KALAAIGI
+332 KALAASGI
-340 GYSQVIDVLIEHA
+340 GYSKVMDVLIEHA
-353 LARHGGAVT
+353 LARHA
-362 PALSARSR
+362 AR

>member
-1 MKDKIRVAI
+1 MKNKIRVAV

-25 AANVLKAIDRTRYEV
+25 AANVLKAIDRTLYEV

-47 DGRWLLQSSSEAGV
+47 DGRWLLQPSCEAGDDR
-61 GGAGAPVSGDGVEIA
+61 AGAPVSEDGVEVA
-76 LLPGGK
+76 LLPGGR
-82 GRLVAVPEAGVRP
+82 GRLVAARGGGAQP

-148 LREAGLAV
+148 LREAGLPV
-156 ARSVTVLGGDVGSF
+156 ARSVTVHRNDVGPF

-189 SSFGVSKVKDRDG
+189 SSFGVSKVNDRDG
-202 FEQAV
+202 FERAV
-207 ETALRYDSKVL
+207 ETAFRYDGKVL
-218 IEEFVEGREIE
+218 IEEFVDGREIE
-229 CSALQRADGSLT
+229 CSVLERADGALT

-254 GFYTYEAKYFD
+254 GFYTYEAKYLD
-265 ADGAVVKVPADVPAG
+265 ADGAVVNVPADVPAA
-280 VAGKAKEMAAQAFR
+280 VADEAREMAARAFQ

-353 LARHGGAVT
+353 LARHA
-362 PALSARSR
+362 ARKS